1 MSSETP
7 DREEAPRLTREERRR
22 QKIRDRRKRMKRM
35 RELKLLRASHRSSL
49 AAPHSG
55 KRHHSSAHPRM
66 TASSGQ
72 NEKDKLRLRA
82 IDALERDVDELSR
95 LSNPTSETA
104 GEIERIRGEVAELKR
119 EFYTHLGP
127 WQRLLLARHPQ
138 RPYTED
144 FIRLLFE
151 DFSEIHGD
159 RGFSDDLALITGMAW
174 YHGKPVM
181 IIGSQKGRD
190 TKQRVARNFGQSRP
204 EGYRKALRAM
214 RLAAKF
220 RRPIFVF
227 VDTPGAF
234 PGVDA
239 EERGQGQ
246 AIAHNLREMSRLPV
260 PIVITITGEGGSGGA
275 LAIAVGDR
283 VFMLE
288 NSVYSVIS
296 PEGCASIMW
305 RDSTKAELAAEALKI
320 TAPDLLELKLIDEIV
335 PEPDGGAHF
344 NHEATAGLLDP
355 YLSRSLEE
363 LSKLSPR
370 ELLDQRYDK
379 FRRMG
384 QFFS

>member
-335 PEPDGGAHF
+335 PEPDGGAHL